1 MSYTY
6 EYPRPALTVDCV
18 IFGLDESSKLK
29 ILLIQRALEPFKGD
43 WALPGGFVDMEEDL
57 EAAALRELREETGVT
72 DVFIEQL
79 FTFGQPGRD
88 PRGRVV
94 SVAYYALVNLAEHPV
109 KASSDADHVE
119 WFELDD
125 LPQLAFDHRQIVQVA
140 VNRLRSKVR
149 YQPIGF
155 ELLPEKFTL
164 SQLQKLYETVLG
176 VEELNKRNFRTRI
189 LKMGVLE
196 EVGKQEG
203 VAHRPAVLYRFDKAK
218 YEQLVQDRYE
228 NLIKRGVDF
237 EV

>member
-1 MSYTY
+1 MPYTY

-18 IFGLDESSKLK
+18 IFGLDESNMLK
-29 ILLIQRALEPFKGD
+29 ILLIQRALDPFKGA

-57 EAAALRELREETGVT
+57 EAAALRELEEETGVR

-79 FTFGQPGRD
+79 YTFGQPERD

-109 KASSDADHVE
+109 HASSDADHVE
-119 WFELDD
+119 WFELDQ
-125 LPQLAFDHRQIVQVA
+125 LPRLAFDHDRIVEVA
-140 VNRLRSKVR
+140 INRLRGKVR

-155 ELLPEKFTL
+155 ELLPEQFTL
-164 SQLQKLYETVLG
+164 SQLQKLYETILG
-176 VEELNKRNFRTRI
+176 VEQLNKRNFRKRI
-189 LKMGVLE
+189 LDMGILQE
-196 EVGKQEG
+196 AGKQEG
-203 VAHRPAVLYRFDKAK
+203 VAHRPAILYRFDKAK
-218 YEQLVQDRYE
+218 YEQLVQERYE